1 MTLTLGAREARQRF
15 SELLGRVG
23 FGKENV
29 IVQRSGKPMAAII
42 PVDVYER
49 LIADREA
56 RFRVLERIRGQLPDL
71 PDAEIATDV
80 AQAIAEVRADYA
92 AGRSG

>member
-1 MTLTLGAREARQRF
+1 M
-15 SELLGRVG
+15 
-23 FGKENV
+23 
-29 IVQRSGKPMAAII
+29 QRSGKPMAAII

-71 PDAEIATDV
+71 PDAEIVTDV